1 MEADEGEGVSL
12 WNIWRGWECRWTK
25 TTYTPN
31 EERCLG
37 SAKMGEHAAT
47 QHNNILFFSRIS
59 SHLLSNGLPVFLNC
73 PIFYFF

>member
-1 MEADEGEGVSL
+1 MGREFHCGIYGEGGNAVGPKRR
-12 WNIWRGWECRWTK
+12 IPRTK
-25 TTYTPN
+25 R
-31 EERCLG
+31 ESLG
-37 SAKMGEHAAT
+37 SAKVGEHAAT